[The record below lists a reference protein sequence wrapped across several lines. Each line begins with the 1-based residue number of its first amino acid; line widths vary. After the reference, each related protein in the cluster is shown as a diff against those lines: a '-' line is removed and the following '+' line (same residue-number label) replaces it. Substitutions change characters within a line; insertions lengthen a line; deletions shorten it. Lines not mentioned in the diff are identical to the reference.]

1 MSGEAFVRRRGKNAA
16 IWPLIVTP
24 AMIFGVGCFADF
36 VLSTAVHGPNIEQVL
51 PACAGVIIGTLT
63 VLTFSKRR
71 DAYLVAAALFTA
83 VAIIAVTLAASM
95 MLRATLCAACLA
107 AVGASLVSYILVPE
121 GRLASARSERRADR
135 PRR

>member
-1 MSGEAFVRRRGKNAA
+1 VRRSGKKATT
-16 IWPLIVTP
+16 WPLIVAP

-36 VLSTAVHGPNIEQVL
+36 VLSTAVHWPNIEQLL

-63 VLTFSKRR
+63 VLTFAKRR

-83 VAIIAVTLAASM
+83 VAIIAVTLAASVA
-95 MLRATLCAACLA
+95 LRATLCAACLA
-107 AVGASLVSYILVPE
+107 AVGASLASYTLVPE
-121 GRLASARSERRADR
+121 RRLASARSESRDDL